1 LVTRVPAVDGTR
13 RDHKLRRPDRI
24 TDDLGRKMAARVARG
39 GGCPHASRFPAPGPP
54 STNSAWH
61 QQLCSARTAADY
73 DRGRRQVTW
82 SKHPL
87 VVFWS
92 AHPGLQQKIDQV
104 TRRAGARRSQTA
116 QDCTGSFLAFRRQR
130 RRPSPDPI
138 PECRLFSVPDVIRPN
153 LVRAIGPV
161 PGRRSAQAALWSAK
175 KLSGGSASDAV
186 NRGSKRN
193 RVAQYGQRI
202 VSAWPILI

>member
-1 LVTRVPAVDGTR
+1 MPADFPPLVRRRQTRPG
-13 RDHKLRRPDRI
+13 I
-24 TDDLGRKMAARVARG
+24 NNSAA
-39 GGCPHASRFPAPGPP
+39 PAP
-54 STNSAWH
+54 
-61 QQLCSARTAADY
+61 QLITIAV
-73 DRGRRQVTW
+73 GGQVTW

-161 PGRRSAQAALWSAK
+161 PCRRSAQAALWSAK